1 VVLLIGLEDD
11 VLGLRMG
18 LQRRVEDLLL
28 DDLVKGQLALDRR
41 EQLRSRLDTA
51 FRRGLEFVEQ
61 PLDLP
66 ALIGLALIICGV
78 VVVNAFS
85 QSLPH

>member
-1 VVLLIGLEDD
+1 
-11 VLGLRMG
+11 M
-18 LQRRVEDLLL
+18 
-28 DDLVKGQLALDRR
+28 AL
-41 EQLRSRLDTA
+41 
-51 FRRGLEFVEQ
+51 FKQ

>member
-1 VVLLIGLEDD
+1 MWAGLGIVLIAMIGWLWF
-11 VLGLRMG
+11 
-18 LQRRVEDLLL
+18 
-28 DDLVKGQLALDRR
+28 K
-41 EQLRSRLDTA
+41 
-51 FRRGLEFVEQ
+51 Q